1 MDNVVAARLRVA
13 RVPGPTYLVKHR
25 FQRLPQL
32 YLSHLADI

>member
-1 MDNVVAARLRVA
+1 MDNAAPARLRVA
-13 RVPGPTYLVKHR
+13 RVPEPTYLVKHR